1 MMKNESS
8 PLQTGVDCRAEDA
21 RPDAVC
27 ADAARQDAAYSD
39 AALPNDAY
47 SDAARLEPAY
57 PEPAYPD
64 AESPDTENPDAVEE
78 EDGALF
84 EHFRFVVDKG
94 QSLMRADKYLSSHME
109 STSRNR
115 IQLAIDAGYVMANG
129 KVIKS
134 NYKVKPLD
142 ILTIAFPYRR
152 HESEIKPENIPLD
165 IVYEDDALL
174 VVNKPA
180 GLVVHPGHGHFSGTL
195 INALA
200 YHLNLGTRPMKQR
213 FGSVTGSSAA
223 NGSNAEAASSSAANG
238 SNAEAGNSSA
248 ANGSNAEA
256 ANSSAANGSNAATG
270 NSAAAEEMP
279 EGCRFNRGEADERM
293 GVLVHRI
300 DMNTS
305 GLLVVAKSEYAQI
318 QLAKQFFHHTIERKY
333 VALVWGNMESDS
345 GTIVGN
351 IARDPNDR
359 LRYRV
364 VEDGSGKHAVTH
376 YRVLERFGYVTL
388 VECQLETGRTH
399 QIRVHMNH
407 IGHPLFNDDR
417 YGGDRI
423 RKGTLYTKYKQFIE
437 NCFEVMPRHALHAK
451 TLGFE
456 HPITGKHIF
465 LESALPD
472 DFTAVIEK
480 WRKRICTT

>member
-1 MMKNESS
+1 MMENESS
-8 PLQTGVDCRAEDA
+8 PLQTGVACRAEDA

-27 ADAARQDAAYSD
+27 AEAARPDTVC
-39 AALPNDAY
+39 PK
-47 SDAARLEPAY
+47 AAR

-64 AESPDTENPDAVEE
+64 AENLDAENPDTAYSDAETPDAVEE

-213 FGSVTGSSAA
+213 FGSVTGSGAA
-223 NGSNAEAASSSAANG
+223 NGSN
-238 SNAEAGNSSA
+238 
-248 ANGSNAEA
+248 
-256 ANSSAANGSNAATG
+256 
-270 NSAAAEEMP
+270 AAAEEMP

>member
-8 PLQTGVDCRAEDA
+8 PLQTGVACRAEDARPNAVCAEAA

-27 ADAARQDAAYSD
+27 ADAACPDAVCADAAR
-39 AALPNDAY
+39 PNDAY
-47 SDAARLEPAY
+47 SDAAR
-57 PEPAYPD
+57 PD
-64 AESPDTENPDAVEE
+64 AENPDSAYSDAENPDTVEE

-213 FGSVTGSSAA
+213 FGSVTGS
-223 NGSNAEAASSSAANG
+223 GAANG
-238 SNAEAGNSSA
+238 SNAEAG
-248 ANGSNAEA
+248 
-256 ANSSAANGSNAATG
+256 NSSAANGSNAATG

>member
-1 MMKNESS
+1 MMENESS
-8 PLQTGVDCRAEDA
+8 PLQTGVACRAEDA

-27 ADAARQDAAYSD
+27 ADAARPDDVCADAARPDTARLDAEHLDAEHLDAENPDTAYSD
-39 AALPNDAY
+39 A
-47 SDAARLEPAY
+47 
-57 PEPAYPD
+57 
-64 AESPDTENPDAVEE
+64 ENPDTVEE

-223 NGSNAEAASSSAANG
+223 A
-238 SNAEAGNSSA
+238 NSSA

-256 ANSSAANGSNAATG
+256 ADSSAANGSDAAT
-270 NSAAAEEMP
+270 EEMP

>member
-1 MMKNESS
+1 MENESS
-8 PLQTGVDCRAEDA
+8 PLQTGVACRAEDA

-27 ADAARQDAAYSD
+27 SDATRPNAARLDAENLDAENPDTAYSD
-39 AALPNDAY
+39 A
-47 SDAARLEPAY
+47 E
-57 PEPAYPD
+57 
-64 AESPDTENPDAVEE
+64 TPDAVEE

-223 NGSNAEAASSSAANG
+223 A
-238 SNAEAGNSSA
+238 NSSA

-256 ANSSAANGSNAATG
+256 ADS
-270 NSAAAEEMP
+270 SAAAEEMP

>member
-8 PLQTGVDCRAEDA
+8 PLQTGVACRAEDA
-21 RPDAVC
+21 RPNAVC
-27 ADAARQDAAYSD
+27 ADAARPDD
-39 AALPNDAY
+39 VC
-47 SDAARLEPAY
+47 SDAAR
-57 PEPAYPD
+57 PD
-64 AESPDTENPDAVEE
+64 AESPDTENPDTAEE

-223 NGSNAEAASSSAANG
+223 ANSSAANG
-238 SNAEAGNSSA
+238 SNAEAGNSGA

-256 ANSSAANGSNAATG
+256 GNSSAANGSNAATG

>member
-1 MMKNESS
+1 MMENESS
-8 PLQTGVDCRAEDA
+8 PLQTGVVCRAEAA

-27 ADAARQDAAYSD
+27 ADAACPDDVCSD
-39 AALPNDAY
+39 AARLNDVCSDAARPNDAY
-47 SDAARLEPAY
+47 SDAENL
-57 PEPAYPD
+57 D
-64 AESPDTENPDAVEE
+64 AETPDAVEE

-213 FGSVTGSSAA
+213 FGSVT
-223 NGSNAEAASSSAANG
+223 NN
-238 SNAEAGNSSA
+238 
-248 ANGSNAEA
+248 
-256 ANSSAANGSNAATG
+256 
-270 NSAAAEEMP
+270 AAAEEMP

>member
-1 MMKNESS
+1 MMENESS
-8 PLQTGVDCRAEDA
+8 PLQTGVACRAEDA
-21 RPDAVC
+21 RPDTVC
-27 ADAARQDAAYSD
+27 ADAARPDTAY
-39 AALPNDAY
+39 PND
-47 SDAARLEPAY
+47 
-57 PEPAYPD
+57 AYPD
-64 AESPDTENPDAVEE
+64 AENLDAENPDTAYSDAENPDTVEE

-223 NGSNAEAASSSAANG
+223 ADSSASNGS
-238 SNAEAGNSSA
+238 
-248 ANGSNAEA
+248 
-256 ANSSAANGSNAATG
+256 
-270 NSAAAEEMP
+270 SAAAEEMP

>member
-1 MMKNESS
+1 MMENESS
-8 PLQTGVDCRAEDA
+8 PLQTGVACRAEDA
-21 RPDAVC
+21 RPNAVC
-27 ADAARQDAAYSD
+27 ADAARPDTAYPNAARLDAENLDAENPDTTYSD
-39 AALPNDAY
+39 A
-47 SDAARLEPAY
+47 
-57 PEPAYPD
+57 
-64 AESPDTENPDAVEE
+64 ENPDTVEE

-223 NGSNAEAASSSAANG
+223 ANSCAANGNNAEAADSSAANG
-238 SNAEAGNSSA
+238 SN
-248 ANGSNAEA
+248 
-256 ANSSAANGSNAATG
+256 
-270 NSAAAEEMP
+270 AAAEEMP

>member
-1 MMKNESS
+1 MENESS
-8 PLQTGVDCRAEDA
+8 PLQTGVACR
-21 RPDAVC
+21 
-27 ADAARQDAAYSD
+27 ADAARPDD
-39 AALPNDAY
+39 VC
-47 SDAARLEPAY
+47 SDAARPDTAY
-57 PEPAYPD
+57 PNAARPNAARLD
-64 AESPDTENPDAVEE
+64 AEHLDAENPDTTYSDAENPDTVEE

-213 FGSVTGSSAA
+213 FGSVTGS
-223 NGSNAEAASSSAANG
+223 GAANG
-238 SNAEAGNSSA
+238 SNAEAG
-248 ANGSNAEA
+248 
-256 ANSSAANGSNAATG
+256 NSSAANGSNAATG

>member
-1 MMKNESS
+1 MIKNESS
-8 PLQTGVDCRAEDA
+8 PLQTGVACRAEDA
-21 RPDAVC
+21 RPDAVR
-27 ADAARQDAAYSD
+27 AEAAR
-39 AALPNDAY
+39 
-47 SDAARLEPAY
+47 

-64 AESPDTENPDAVEE
+64 AENLDAETPDAVEE

-142 ILTIAFPYRR
+142 IITIAFPYRR

-213 FGSVTGSSAA
+213 FGSVTGSSA
-223 NGSNAEAASSSAANG
+223 
-238 SNAEAGNSSA
+238 
-248 ANGSNAEA
+248 A

>member
-1 MMKNESS
+1 MMENESS
-8 PLQTGVDCRAEDA
+8 PLQTGVTRRAEDARLDAVCAEDA

-27 ADAARQDAAYSD
+27 ADAARPDAVRAE
-39 AALPNDAY
+39 
-47 SDAARLEPAY
+47 AARPEPAYPEPAY

-64 AESPDTENPDAVEE
+64 AENLDAENLDAETPDAVEE

-223 NGSNAEAASSSAANG
+223 A
-238 SNAEAGNSSA
+238 NSSA

-256 ANSSAANGSNAATG
+256 ANSSAANGNG
-270 NSAAAEEMP
+270 AAAEEMP

>member
-1 MMKNESS
+1 MENESS
-8 PLQTGVDCRAEDA
+8 PLQTGVACRAEDARPNAVCADAA

-27 ADAARQDAAYSD
+27 ADA
-39 AALPNDAY
+39 
-47 SDAARLEPAY
+47 
-57 PEPAYPD
+57 
-64 AESPDTENPDAVEE
+64 ENPDTVEE

-223 NGSNAEAASSSAANG
+223 A
-238 SNAEAGNSSA
+238 NSSA

-256 ANSSAANGSNAATG
+256 AD

-279 EGCRFNRGEADERM
+279 EGCKFNRGEADERM

>member
-1 MMKNESS
+1 MMENESS
-8 PLQTGVDCRAEDA
+8 PLQTGVACRAEDA
-21 RPDAVC
+21 RPNAVC
-27 ADAARQDAAYSD
+27 ADAARPDDVCSD
-39 AALPNDAY
+39 AARPNDAY
-47 SDAARLEPAY
+47 SDAET
-57 PEPAYPD
+57 
-64 AESPDTENPDAVEE
+64 PDTVEE

-223 NGSNAEAASSSAANG
+223 A
-238 SNAEAGNSSA
+238 NSSA

-256 ANSSAANGSNAATG
+256 ADSSAAANNSAANGS
-270 NSAAAEEMP
+270 SAAAEEMP

>member
-1 MMKNESS
+1 MMENESS
-8 PLQTGVDCRAEDA
+8 PLQTGVACRAEDA
-21 RPDAVC
+21 RPNAVC
-27 ADAARQDAAYSD
+27 ADASRPDDVCSD
-39 AALPNDAY
+39 AACPDTAYPNAARPN
-47 SDAARLEPAY
+47 AARLDAEHLDAENLDAENPDT
-57 PEPAYPD
+57 AYPD
-64 AESPDTENPDAVEE
+64 AENPDAVEE

-223 NGSNAEAASSSAANG
+223 A
-238 SNAEAGNSSA
+238 NSSA

-256 ANSSAANGSNAATG
+256 ANSSAANGNGAAT
-270 NSAAAEEMP
+270 EEMP

>member
-8 PLQTGVDCRAEDA
+8 PLQTGVACRAEDARPNAVCAEAA

-27 ADAARQDAAYSD
+27 ADAACPDD
-39 AALPNDAY
+39 VC
-47 SDAARLEPAY
+47 SDAARPND
-57 PEPAYPD
+57 AYPD
-64 AESPDTENPDAVEE
+64 AENLDAENLDAETPDVVEE

-213 FGSVTGSSAA
+213 FGSVTGSGAA
-223 NGSNAEAASSSAANG
+223 NGS
-238 SNAEAGNSSA
+238 
-248 ANGSNAEA
+248 
-256 ANSSAANGSNAATG
+256 
-270 NSAAAEEMP
+270 SAAAEEMP

-407 IGHPLFNDDR
+407 IGHPLFNDER

>member
-1 MMKNESS
+1 MMENESS
-8 PLQTGVDCRAEDA
+8 PLQTGVACRAEDA
-21 RPDAVC
+21 RPNAVC
-27 ADAARQDAAYSD
+27 ADAARPDD
-39 AALPNDAY
+39 VC
-47 SDAARLEPAY
+47 SDAARPDAVRAEAAR
-57 PEPAYPD
+57 PEPAYLDAENLD
-64 AESPDTENPDAVEE
+64 AESPDTENPNTVEE

-213 FGSVTGSSAA
+213 FGSVTGSGVAA
-223 NGSNAEAASSSAANG
+223 
-238 SNAEAGNSSA
+238 NSSA

-256 ANSSAANGSNAATG
+256 SNSSAANGS
-270 NSAAAEEMP
+270 SAAAEEMP

-305 GLLVVAKSEYAQI
+305 GLLVVAKCEYAQI

>member
-8 PLQTGVDCRAEDA
+8 PLQTGVACRAEDA
-21 RPDAVC
+21 RPNAVC
-27 ADAARQDAAYSD
+27 ADAAR
-39 AALPNDAY
+39 PNDAY
-47 SDAARLEPAY
+47 SDVARLDAENPDT
-57 PEPAYPD
+57 AYPD
-64 AESPDTENPDAVEE
+64 AETPDAVEE

-223 NGSNAEAASSSAANG
+223 
-238 SNAEAGNSSA
+238 
-248 ANGSNAEA
+248 
-256 ANSSAANGSNAATG
+256 ANSSAANGSSAEAANNSAATG

>member
-1 MMKNESS
+1 MIKNESS
-8 PLQTGVDCRAEDA
+8 PLQTGVACRAEDA
-21 RPDAVC
+21 RPNAVC
-27 ADAARQDAAYSD
+27 ADATRPDTAYPNAARLDAENLDAENPDTTYSD
-39 AALPNDAY
+39 A
-47 SDAARLEPAY
+47 
-57 PEPAYPD
+57 
-64 AESPDTENPDAVEE
+64 ENPDTVEE

-223 NGSNAEAASSSAANG
+223 
-238 SNAEAGNSSA
+238 
-248 ANGSNAEA
+248 
-256 ANSSAANGSNAATG
+256 ANSSAANGNG
-270 NSAAAEEMP
+270 AAAEEMP

>member
-1 MMKNESS
+1 MMENESS
-8 PLQTGVDCRAEDA
+8 PLQTGVACRAEDA
-21 RPDAVC
+21 RPNAVC
-27 ADAARQDAAYSD
+27 ADATRPDTAYPNAARLDAENLDAENPDTAYSD
-39 AALPNDAY
+39 A
-47 SDAARLEPAY
+47 
-57 PEPAYPD
+57 
-64 AESPDTENPDAVEE
+64 ENPDAVEE

-223 NGSNAEAASSSAANG
+223 ANSSAANA
-238 SNAEAGNSSA
+238 SNAEAGNSGA

-256 ANSSAANGSNAATG
+256 ANS
-270 NSAAAEEMP
+270 SAAAEEMP

>member
-8 PLQTGVDCRAEDA
+8 PLQTGVTRRAEAARPDTVCPEDA
-21 RPDAVC
+21 RP
-27 ADAARQDAAYSD
+27 DAAYSD
-39 AALPNDAY
+39 AALLHTAYSEAARQEPAYLDAENPDTAY
-47 SDAARLEPAY
+47 SDA
-57 PEPAYPD
+57 
-64 AESPDTENPDAVEE
+64 ENPDAVEE

-213 FGSVTGSSAA
+213 FGSVTGS
-223 NGSNAEAASSSAANG
+223 GAANG
-238 SNAEAGNSSA
+238 SNAEAGNSGA

-256 ANSSAANGSNAATG
+256 ANSSAANGSNAEAADSSAANG
-270 NSAAAEEMP
+270 NGAAAEEMP

>member
-8 PLQTGVDCRAEDA
+8 PLQTGVAYRAEDA
-21 RPDAVC
+21 RPNAIC
-27 ADAARQDAAYSD
+27 AEAAR
-39 AALPNDAY
+39 P
-47 SDAARLEPAY
+47 EPAY

-64 AESPDTENPDAVEE
+64 AENLDAENLNAENPDTVEE

-213 FGSVTGSSAA
+213 FGSVTGS
-223 NGSNAEAASSSAANG
+223 GAANG
-238 SNAEAGNSSA
+238 SNAEAGNSGA

-256 ANSSAANGSNAATG
+256 ANNSAANGS
-270 NSAAAEEMP
+270 SAAAEEMP

>member
-1 MMKNESS
+1 MENESS
-8 PLQTGVDCRAEDA
+8 PLQTGVACRAEDARPDTVCADAA

-27 ADAARQDAAYSD
+27 ADAARPDD
-39 AALPNDAY
+39 VC

-57 PEPAYPD
+57 PEPAYLD
-64 AESPDTENPDAVEE
+64 AENPDTAYSDAENPDTVEE

-223 NGSNAEAASSSAANG
+223 ANSCAANGNNAEAADSSAANG
-238 SNAEAGNSSA
+238 SN
-248 ANGSNAEA
+248 
-256 ANSSAANGSNAATG
+256 
-270 NSAAAEEMP
+270 AAAEEMP

>member
-1 MMKNESS
+1 MMENESS
-8 PLQTGVDCRAEDA
+8 PLQTGVACRADAA
-21 RPDAVC
+21 RPNAVC
-27 ADAARQDAAYSD
+27 ADAARPDAENPDTAYSD
-39 AALPNDAY
+39 A
-47 SDAARLEPAY
+47 
-57 PEPAYPD
+57 
-64 AESPDTENPDAVEE
+64 ENPDTVEE

-213 FGSVTGSSAA
+213 FGSVTGS
-223 NGSNAEAASSSAANG
+223 GAANG
-238 SNAEAGNSSA
+238 SNAEAGNS
-248 ANGSNAEA
+248 G
-256 ANSSAANGSNAATG
+256 AANGSNAATG
-270 NSAAAEEMP
+270 SNAAAEEMP

>member
-1 MMKNESS
+1 MMENESS
-8 PLQTGVDCRAEDA
+8 PLQTGVACRAEDA
-21 RPDAVC
+21 RPDTVC
-27 ADAARQDAAYSD
+27 ADAARPDDVCSD
-39 AALPNDAY
+39 AARPNDAY
-47 SDAARLEPAY
+47 SDAA
-57 PEPAYPD
+57 YPD
-64 AESPDTENPDAVEE
+64 AESPDAENPDAENPDTVEE

-213 FGSVTGSSAA
+213 FGSVT
-223 NGSNAEAASSSAANG
+223 NN
-238 SNAEAGNSSA
+238 
-248 ANGSNAEA
+248 
-256 ANSSAANGSNAATG
+256 T
-270 NSAAAEEMP
+270 AAEEMP

>member
-1 MMKNESS
+1 MMENESS
-8 PLQTGVDCRAEDA
+8 PLQTGVVCRAEDARPNAVCAEAA

-27 ADAARQDAAYSD
+27 ADAACPDAVCADAARPNAVCAD
-39 AALPNDAY
+39 AARPNDAY
-47 SDAARLEPAY
+47 SDAET
-57 PEPAYPD
+57 
-64 AESPDTENPDAVEE
+64 PDTVEE

-213 FGSVTGSSAA
+213 FGSVTGSGAA
-223 NGSNAEAASSSAANG
+223 NGSN
-238 SNAEAGNSSA
+238 
-248 ANGSNAEA
+248 
-256 ANSSAANGSNAATG
+256 
-270 NSAAAEEMP
+270 AAAEEMP

-333 VALVWGNMESDS
+333 VALVWGNMECDS

-465 LESALPD
+465 LESTLPD

>member
-1 MMKNESS
+1 MMENESS
-8 PLQTGVDCRAEDA
+8 PLQTGVACRAEDARLDAVCAEDA
-21 RPDAVC
+21 RPDAVR
-27 ADAARQDAAYSD
+27 ADAARPDTAYPDTARLDAENLDAENPDTAYSD
-39 AALPNDAY
+39 A
-47 SDAARLEPAY
+47 E
-57 PEPAYPD
+57 
-64 AESPDTENPDAVEE
+64 TPDAVEE

-223 NGSNAEAASSSAANG
+223 A
-238 SNAEAGNSSA
+238 NSSA

-256 ANSSAANGSNAATG
+256 AD
-270 NSAAAEEMP
+270 NSAATEEMP

>member
-1 MMKNESS
+1 MMENESS
-8 PLQTGVDCRAEDA
+8 PLQTGVTRRAEAARPDTVCPEDA

-27 ADAARQDAAYSD
+27 AEDARPNAVCADAARPDDVCSD
-39 AALPNDAY
+39 AARPNDAY
-47 SDAARLEPAY
+47 SDAARPEPAY
-57 PEPAYPD
+57 PEPAYLD
-64 AESPDTENPDAVEE
+64 AENPDTAYSDAETPDTVEE

-213 FGSVTGSSAA
+213 FGSVTGSSA
-223 NGSNAEAASSSAANG
+223 
-238 SNAEAGNSSA
+238 
-248 ANGSNAEA
+248 A

>member
-1 MMKNESS
+1 MMENESS
-8 PLQTGVDCRAEDA
+8 PLQTGVACRAEDA
-21 RPDAVC
+21 R
-27 ADAARQDAAYSD
+27 Q
-39 AALPNDAY
+39 
-47 SDAARLEPAY
+47 EPAY

-64 AESPDTENPDAVEE
+64 AESPDAENPDAESPDTVEE

-223 NGSNAEAASSSAANG
+223 ANSCAANGNNAEAAD
-238 SNAEAGNSSA
+238 
-248 ANGSNAEA
+248 
-256 ANSSAANGSNAATG
+256 SSAANGSNAA
-270 NSAAAEEMP
+270 AEEVP

>member
-1 MMKNESS
+1 MMENESS
-8 PLQTGVDCRAEDA
+8 PLQTGVACRAEDA

-27 ADAARQDAAYSD
+27 
-39 AALPNDAY
+39 
-47 SDAARLEPAY
+47 SDAARPDAVRAEAAR

-64 AESPDTENPDAVEE
+64 DENLDAENPDTAYSDAETPDAVEE

-213 FGSVTGSSAA
+213 FGSVTGS
-223 NGSNAEAASSSAANG
+223 G
-238 SNAEAGNSSA
+238 A

-256 ANSSAANGSNAATG
+256 ANS
-270 NSAAAEEMP
+270 SAAAEEMP

>member
-1 MMKNESS
+1 MMENESS
-8 PLQTGVDCRAEDA
+8 PLQTGADCRAEAA

-27 ADAARQDAAYSD
+27 ADAARPDD
-39 AALPNDAY
+39 VC
-47 SDAARLEPAY
+47 SDAARLDAENPDT
-57 PEPAYPD
+57 AYPD
-64 AESPDTENPDAVEE
+64 AENPDTVEE

-223 NGSNAEAASSSAANG
+223 A
-238 SNAEAGNSSA
+238 NSSA

-256 ANSSAANGSNAATG
+256 AG

>member
-1 MMKNESS
+1 MMENESS
-8 PLQTGVDCRAEDA
+8 PLQTGVACRAEDA
-21 RPDAVC
+21 RPDTVC
-27 ADAARQDAAYSD
+27 ADAARPDD
-39 AALPNDAY
+39 VC
-47 SDAARLEPAY
+47 SDAARPEPAY
-57 PEPAYPD
+57 PEPAYLDAENPDTAYPD
-64 AESPDTENPDAVEE
+64 AENPDTVEE

-213 FGSVTGSSAA
+213 FGSVTGS
-223 NGSNAEAASSSAANG
+223 GAANG
-238 SNAEAGNSSA
+238 SNAEAG
-248 ANGSNAEA
+248 
-256 ANSSAANGSNAATG
+256 NSSAANGSNAATG

>member
-1 MMKNESS
+1 MMENESS
-8 PLQTGVDCRAEDA
+8 PLQTGVACRAEDA
-21 RPDAVC
+21 RPDTVC
-27 ADAARQDAAYSD
+27 ADAAR
-39 AALPNDAY
+39 PNDVC
-47 SDAARLEPAY
+47 SDAARPND
-57 PEPAYPD
+57 AYPD
-64 AESPDTENPDAVEE
+64 AENLDAENPDTAYSDAETPDAVEE

-213 FGSVTGSSAA
+213 FGSVTGSSA
-223 NGSNAEAASSSAANG
+223 
-238 SNAEAGNSSA
+238 
-248 ANGSNAEA
+248 A

>member
-1 MMKNESS
+1 MMENESS
-8 PLQTGVDCRAEDA
+8 PLQTGVACRAEDA
-21 RPDAVC
+21 RPNAVC
-27 ADAARQDAAYSD
+27 ADAARPDD
-39 AALPNDAY
+39 VC
-47 SDAARLEPAY
+47 SDAARPDTAY
-57 PEPAYPD
+57 PNAARPNAARLDAENPD
-64 AESPDTENPDAVEE
+64 AENLDTENPDTVEE

-213 FGSVTGSSAA
+213 FGSVTGSSA
-223 NGSNAEAASSSAANG
+223 
-238 SNAEAGNSSA
+238 
-248 ANGSNAEA
+248 A

>member
-8 PLQTGVDCRAEDA
+8 PLQTGVTRRAEDA
-21 RPDAVC
+21 RLDAVC
-27 ADAARQDAAYSD
+27 ADAARPDAAYSD
-39 AALPNDAY
+39 AARPNDAY
-47 SDAARLEPAY
+47 SDAAR
-57 PEPAYPD
+57 PD
-64 AESPDTENPDAVEE
+64 AENLDAENLDAENPDTAYSDAETPDAVEE

-213 FGSVTGSSAA
+213 FGSVTGSSA
-223 NGSNAEAASSSAANG
+223 
-238 SNAEAGNSSA
+238 
-248 ANGSNAEA
+248 A

>member
-1 MMKNESS
+1 MMENESS
-8 PLQTGVDCRAEDA
+8 PLQTGVACRAEDARPNAVCADAARPDDVCSDAARPDAVRAEAA

-27 ADAARQDAAYSD
+27 ADAAR
-39 AALPNDAY
+39 PND
-47 SDAARLEPAY
+47 
-57 PEPAYPD
+57 AYPD
-64 AESPDTENPDAVEE
+64 AENPDAENPDTAYPDAENPDAVEE

-223 NGSNAEAASSSAANG
+223 A
-238 SNAEAGNSSA
+238 NSSA

-256 ANSSAANGSNAATG
+256 ADSSAANGNG
-270 NSAAAEEMP
+270 AAAEEMP

>member
-1 MMKNESS
+1 MMENESS
-8 PLQTGVDCRAEDA
+8 PLQTGVACRAEDA
-21 RPDAVC
+21 RLDAVC
-27 ADAARQDAAYSD
+27 ADAAR
-39 AALPNDAY
+39 PNDAY
-47 SDAARLEPAY
+47 SDAARPDDVCSDAAR
-57 PEPAYPD
+57 PNDAYPD
-64 AESPDTENPDAVEE
+64 NENLDAENPDTVEE

-223 NGSNAEAASSSAANG
+223 
-238 SNAEAGNSSA
+238 
-248 ANGSNAEA
+248 
-256 ANSSAANGSNAATG
+256 ANSSAANGNNAEVADSSAANG
-270 NSAAAEEMP
+270 SGAANGSSAAAEEMP

>member
-1 MMKNESS
+1 MMENESS
-8 PLQTGVDCRAEDA
+8 PLQTGVACRAEDA
-21 RPDAVC
+21 RPNAVC
-27 ADAARQDAAYSD
+27 ADAARPDAENPDTAYSD
-39 AALPNDAY
+39 A
-47 SDAARLEPAY
+47 
-57 PEPAYPD
+57 
-64 AESPDTENPDAVEE
+64 ENPDTVEE

-223 NGSNAEAASSSAANG
+223 
-238 SNAEAGNSSA
+238 
-248 ANGSNAEA
+248 
-256 ANSSAANGSNAATG
+256 ANSSAANASNAEAAD
-270 NSAAAEEMP
+270 NSAAAGSCATAGNSADAERITGKEMP

>member
-8 PLQTGVDCRAEDA
+8 PLQTGVACRAEDARPNAVCAEDA

-27 ADAARQDAAYSD
+27 AEDAHPNAVCADAARPDAENPDSAYSD
-39 AALPNDAY
+39 A
-47 SDAARLEPAY
+47 
-57 PEPAYPD
+57 
-64 AESPDTENPDAVEE
+64 ENPDAVEE

-213 FGSVTGSSAA
+213 FGSVTGS
-223 NGSNAEAASSSAANG
+223 G
-238 SNAEAGNSSA
+238 A

-256 ANSSAANGSNAATG
+256 ANSSAANGS
-270 NSAAAEEMP
+270 SVAAEEMP

>member
-1 MMKNESS
+1 MMENESS
-8 PLQTGVDCRAEDA
+8 PLQTGVACRAEDA
-21 RPDAVC
+21 RPDTVC
-27 ADAARQDAAYSD
+27 ADAAR
-39 AALPNDAY
+39 PNDVC
-47 SDAARLEPAY
+47 SDAARPND
-57 PEPAYPD
+57 AYPD
-64 AESPDTENPDAVEE
+64 AENLDAENPDTAYSDAETPDAVEE

-223 NGSNAEAASSSAANG
+223 ANSCAANGNNAEAAD
-238 SNAEAGNSSA
+238 
-248 ANGSNAEA
+248 
-256 ANSSAANGSNAATG
+256 SSAANGSNAAT
-270 NSAAAEEMP
+270 EEMP